1 MHESRFMKIFGFIV
15 ALIINS
21 GSFSEELSEIN
32 HKSQFLSGKV
42 VESFSG
48 EALTGVEIEIIG
60 TGERFYSDFD
70 GEFRISGLDPDEEI
84 SLRITYISYKKKII
98 RGINPGKKELI
109 IKLHDDNSPILLS
122 TKNSKLNT

>member
-1 MHESRFMKIFGFIV
+1 MKVFGFIV

-32 HKSQFLSGKV
+32 HKSQILSGKV
-42 VESFSG
+42 VEFASG
-48 EALTGVEIEIIG
+48 EVLTGVEIEIIG

-70 GEFRISGLDPDEEI
+70 GEFRISGLDPNEEI

-109 IKLHDDNSPILLS
+109 IKLHDHNSHILLS
-122 TKNSKLNT
+122 TKKSRLNT